1 VVNVIADGLSV
12 FYVYKGAVIVF
23 FITVFG
29 VGFFSTGLIFNHESN
44 VKERMLA
51 SAGVG
56 SILLSLICF
65 AFIALSHFLSFPLQF
80 GSYAIIFF
88 AVIVFLK
95 SLLSGEFKKVNSIY
109 VFSIIAV
116 LFLLLIARLAFLKHI
131 LLPPYSDSPIH
142 YQIVNGFLQPDI
154 DNLSKFSL
162 HTILSNYY
170 HFGFHSLATWL
181 ASVTDFE
188 PDKMISLTGQLFL
201 VMAPI
206 SMMSLVYTLTNN
218 ISGALF
224 AGLLAAG
231 GWLMP
236 AFSVN
241 WGKFPALVS
250 VAILP
255 AVTSI
260 MLLLLES
267 NLSKRRWLFYG
278 FILLSGITFIHT
290 RIAISL
296 LFVLI
301 GFFIINKLQLRE
313 EFRFFQSVRFTL
325 LFVLFMWP
333 LFHPLIDFYNNI
345 PILIIVLILIPFA
358 FQFYPSASMGG
369 LIFLSGLSLAML
381 IPNLFDVGGRTLLDR
396 QFLAIILY
404 VPLSLMGGLGFGG
417 LIKKLG
423 SNIVL
428 QSAVSI
434 VLVACVFINLTPQAF
449 LPDQCC
455 NYFYESDRLAFQW
468 IQENSSSHTLFF
480 ISTLN
485 DSDRAY
491 GTDAGIWISPLTKIS
506 TNKLLFNVN
515 WNSINLFDEIC
526 PSDRGEA
533 YIYMGGRDTSFDDNQ
548 LLQQQWITPAFQAG
562 GVVIYRISNC
572 TASMGKE

>member
-1 VVNVIADGLSV
+1 
-12 FYVYKGAVIVF
+12 
-23 FITVFG
+23 
-29 VGFFSTGLIFNHESN
+29 
-44 VKERMLA
+44 
-51 SAGVG
+51 
-56 SILLSLICF
+56 
-65 AFIALSHFLSFPLQF
+65 
-80 GSYAIIFF
+80 
-88 AVIVFLK
+88 
-95 SLLSGEFKKVNSIY
+95 
-109 VFSIIAV
+109 
-116 LFLLLIARLAFLKHI
+116 
-131 LLPPYSDSPIH
+131 
-142 YQIVNGFLQPDI
+142 
-154 DNLSKFSL
+154 
-162 HTILSNYY
+162 
-170 HFGFHSLATWL
+170 
-181 ASVTDFE
+181 
-188 PDKMISLTGQLFL
+188 
-201 VMAPI
+201 
-206 SMMSLVYTLTNN
+206 
-218 ISGALF
+218 
-224 AGLLAAG
+224 
-231 GWLMP
+231 
-236 AFSVN
+236 
-241 WGKFPALVS
+241 
-250 VAILP
+250 
-255 AVTSI
+255 
-260 MLLLLES
+260 
-267 NLSKRRWLFYG
+267 
-278 FILLSGITFIHT
+278 
-290 RIAISL
+290 
-296 LFVLI
+296 
-301 GFFIINKLQLRE
+301 
-313 EFRFFQSVRFTL
+313 
-325 LFVLFMWP
+325 
-333 LFHPLIDFYNNI
+333 
-345 PILIIVLILIPFA
+345 
-358 FQFYPSASMGG
+358 MGG

>member
-1 VVNVIADGLSV
+1 
-12 FYVYKGAVIVF
+12 
-23 FITVFG
+23 
-29 VGFFSTGLIFNHESN
+29 
-44 VKERMLA
+44 
-51 SAGVG
+51 
-56 SILLSLICF
+56 
-65 AFIALSHFLSFPLQF
+65 
-80 GSYAIIFF
+80 
-88 AVIVFLK
+88 
-95 SLLSGEFKKVNSIY
+95 
-109 VFSIIAV
+109 
-116 LFLLLIARLAFLKHI
+116 
-131 LLPPYSDSPIH
+131 
-142 YQIVNGFLQPDI
+142 
-154 DNLSKFSL
+154 
-162 HTILSNYY
+162 
-170 HFGFHSLATWL
+170 
-181 ASVTDFE
+181 
-188 PDKMISLTGQLFL
+188 
-201 VMAPI
+201 
-206 SMMSLVYTLTNN
+206 
-218 ISGALF
+218 
-224 AGLLAAG
+224 
-231 GWLMP
+231 
-236 AFSVN
+236 
-241 WGKFPALVS
+241 
-250 VAILP
+250 
-255 AVTSI
+255 